1 MTAALHAEPVMAAP
15 LAGPDPRA
23 RRRATAYDLMY
34 AAGLVL
40 MLSGLNLP
48 HKIPAFTL
56 LSPIVFIA
64 EIRRFANLR
73 HSARLLVVPLVLF
86 FIIHVSLAFRLG
98 AGNGLFFLAQ
108 AIVVWTYVGGLAL
121 RYSQL
126 PMRGFLRFAGLGVT
140 GLLIYVIVWHILN
153 HHYVTWKYLNDSKV
167 VFNLLPVT
175 LLVLRKTDTPLARR
189 LFPFALAAFTVAILL
204 SGERKAYI
212 LLALTC
218 PFMLSLRNPIVYCLP
233 LVLLAATPVV
243 SALDQSGYVQ
253 RQIDTLSGFAEGRVV
268 RSVSNDERLHLAE
281 YAASLYRNHPISG
294 VGTGAF
300 TALYS
305 ADYRKGINAHNEWMR
320 VAAENGVI
328 GLFFYGATVMY
339 GVAGLFRRRTWGR
352 PRSTTERQIAAVLL
366 LSCVI
371 YFSFEAYKFI
381 VLSAFCLTPYI
392 QYLRLDPRERPSR
405 PPAPRQGLRLT
416 DAGLRKPTRNGRRAG
431 SLPRPA

>member
-1 MTAALHAEPVMAAP
+1 MTAVAHFEPPLAAP
-15 LAGPDPRA
+15 LAALDPRA

-34 AAGLVL
+34 ALGLVL

-56 LSPIVFIA
+56 LSPIIFIA
-64 EIRRFANLR
+64 EFRQFANLR
-73 HSARLLVVPLVLF
+73 HSARLLVIPLVLF
-86 FIIHVSLAFRLG
+86 LGVHVTLAFRLG

-108 AIVVWTYVGGLAL
+108 AAVVWTYVGGLAL
-121 RYSQL
+121 RYSQRS
-126 PMRGFLRFAGLGVT
+126 MRGFLGFAGLGVT
-140 GLLIYVIVWHILN
+140 GLLIYVIIWHIQH
-153 HHYVTWKYLNDSKV
+153 HHYVTWKFLNDSKV

-175 LLVLRKTDTPLARR
+175 LLVLRKTDTPWARR

-268 RSVSNDERLHLAE
+268 RSMSNDERLHLAE
-281 YAASLYRNHPISG
+281 YAAMLYRDHPISG
-294 VGTGAF
+294 VGTGAY
-300 TALYS
+300 TALYN

-320 VAAENGVI
+320 VAAENGTI
-328 GLFFYGATVMY
+328 GLFFYGATVIY
-339 GVAGLFRRRTWGR
+339 GVAGLLRRRSWGR
-352 PRSTTERQIAAVLL
+352 PRSATERQIATVLL
-366 LSCVI
+366 LSCVV

-392 QYLRLDPRERPSR
+392 QYLRLDPRVRPGVR
-405 PPAPRQGLRLT
+405 PT
-416 DAGLRKPTRNGRRAG
+416 DAVRRGARPNGRLAG
-431 SLPRPA
+431 GSPRPA